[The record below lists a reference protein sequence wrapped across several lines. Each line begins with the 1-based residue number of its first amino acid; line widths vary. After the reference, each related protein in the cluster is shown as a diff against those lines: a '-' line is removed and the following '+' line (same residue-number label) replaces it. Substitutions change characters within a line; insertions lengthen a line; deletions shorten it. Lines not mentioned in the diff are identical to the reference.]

1 METTIYG
8 SRLWSFYDAPD
19 PCCNTSPTLFFSPST
34 RTDRRWVFGL
44 TQGVQVRD
52 NIELIVQ
59 VSRTIVSSNLSLYGY
74 TSNSVVLGPQ
84 IRF

>member
-1 METTIYG
+1 METTFYV
-8 SRLWSFYDAPD
+8 SRLYSIYDAPD
-19 PCCNTSPTLFFSPST
+19 PCCNTSGTAFFSPSS
-34 RTDRRWVFGL
+34 RDDRRWRFGI
-44 TQGVQVRD
+44 TQGLQVAN

-59 VSRTIVSSNLSLYGY
+59 FERDIVSSNLSLYGY